1 MPALGEGHVLVQ
13 ANFGMSRA
21 GAVVV
26 GLNIS
31 HSTLFFHFD
40 IAQSNSCFPTI
51 LPIQITAM
59 TRRVL
64 LYAPLL
70 LLSIVSPMTSAADFA
85 SPAAPPVPGAEA
97 PCLSSMDVVNRT
109 ARLTLCM
116 QGRKVWKERRN
127 NDRTTQVFATII
139 NTGESQVCNLHVEVS
154 NMTKAL
160 RWWPTWFNTTAY
172 PYFALSP
179 GQTVSVGAVV
189 PQAKGFPVIKI
200 TQMRPCDGESP
211 PLDDEESPMTNETGG
226 DHASSNEDPP
236 GNATTTTTRKPTATP
251 GLTTTPTPPA
261 PATPA
266 KAVVA
271 EGGYKAITAAKPA
284 AAAPAP
290 APATPAPPAEPKPA
304 ADPKADPKAAA
315 PADDA
320 VEEVE
325 GKEDDE
331 IPSALTGKKK
341 CEVVK
346 GLHGLQAR
354 WCVDLSPKVWVEPKR
369 KKRYVRV
376 VGEATNLESNV
387 SLCNMEF
394 WVESNKSAVSTWP
407 DWWPNSGVEQ
417 LDPGNSFV
425 VGANIHYKK
434 GVPKIKLVSFSECVD
449 TGALPEDPLA
459 AAPAGAGTGVN
470 GGWNA
475 GGGGGGG
482 GAPAS
487 SPWQPLAQQQG
498 GGQQWQAPA
507 PAPAPV
513 TTDFN
518 AANNNNNNNWNNGG
532 GGGGGG
538 GGGDG
543 GNQWHV

>member
-1 MPALGEGHVLVQ
+1 MLHSSAHKCGRPTI
-13 ANFGMSRA
+13 
-21 GAVVV
+21 
-26 GLNIS
+26 LNPTS
-31 HSTLFFHFD
+31 HTHDHS
-40 IAQSNSCFPTI
+40 AQSNFPSLQT
-51 LPIQITAM
+51 TAM
-59 TRRVL
+59 ARRVL

-70 LLSIVSPMTSAADFA
+70 LVSILLPMSFAAPAD
-85 SPAAPPVPGAEA
+85 PAAAPVPGAEA
-97 PCLSSMDVVNRT
+97 PCLSSMDVVNGT

-139 NTGESQVCNLHVEVS
+139 NTGDSQVCNLHVEVS

-179 GQTVSVGAVV
+179 GQTVSVGAVI
-189 PQAKGFPVIKI
+189 PQEKGFPEIKI
-200 TQMRPCDGESP
+200 IQMRPCDGESP
-211 PLDDEESPMTNETGG
+211 PLDDEESAMTSESGG
-226 DHASSNEDPP
+226 DHASHNEESP
-236 GNATTTTTRKPTATP
+236 GNATTTATTTTTTKPTATP
-251 GLTTTPTPPA
+251 GLTTTPTVPTTTPTVPAAPAA
-261 PATPA
+261 PATPT
-266 KAVVA
+266 KAVAV
-271 EGGYKAITAAKPA
+271 EVDKAITAAKPA
-284 AAAPAP
+284 AAAKAP
-290 APATPAPPAEPKPA
+290 APATPAAPAEPKA
-304 ADPKADPKAAA
+304 AADPKAAA
-315 PADDA
+315 GPKAPADEA

-325 GKEDDE
+325 EKEDDE
-331 IPSALTGKKK
+331 IPSALMGKKK

-346 GLHGLQAR
+346 GLNGLRAR

-376 VGEATNLESNV
+376 VGEATNLETNV

-434 GVPKIKLVSFSECVD
+434 GVPKIKLVSFDECVD
-449 TGALPEDPLA
+449 TGALPDDPLA
-459 AAPAGAGTGVN
+459 ATPAGTGVN
-470 GGWNA
+470 GGGNF
-475 GGGGGGG
+475 GGGGGG
-482 GAPAS
+482 GAPAP
-487 SPWQPLAQQQG
+487 SPWQPPAQDQGQQQG
-498 GGQQWQAPA
+498 GGQQWQTPAPA
-507 PAPAPV
+507 PAPATV
-513 TTDFN
+513 DFN
-518 AANNNNNNNWNNGG
+518 AANNNNNNNNWNNDGG

-538 GGGDG
+538 GGNG